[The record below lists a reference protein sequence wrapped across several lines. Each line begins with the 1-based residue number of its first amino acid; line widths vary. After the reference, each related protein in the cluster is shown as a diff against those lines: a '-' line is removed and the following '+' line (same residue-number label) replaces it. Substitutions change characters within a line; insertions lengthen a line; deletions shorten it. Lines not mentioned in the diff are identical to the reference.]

1 MIPTA
6 RDAAIIFDS
15 TRTTARR
22 RRLGLIL
29 ALVTTW
35 IGAVLITVGVLVS
48 SGTELPDGAVARAA
62 AALLLFAGAL
72 VVARRWL
79 TRKRIYWNSQKQK
92 LVLENRGLFS
102 THLHRIYLGEI
113 AYVRMRRGT
122 LKSVEYWDVEFSDF
136 AGSVTWLTRC
146 FGHAEALETARG
158 IASALGRP
166 LKEQ

>member
-1 MIPTA
+1 MVPTA

-15 TRTTARR
+15 TRTSARR
-22 RRLGLIL
+22 RKLGLAIAL
-29 ALVTTW
+29 AATW
-35 IGAVLITVGVLVS
+35 VVALLITVVVLLYL
-48 SGTELPDGAVARAA
+48 GTDLPDGAAVRAA
-62 AALLLFAGAL
+62 AALALFALAL
-72 VVARRWL
+72 VAARRWL

-146 FGHAEALETARG
+146 FAHAEALTTARG
-158 IASALGRP
+158 IAEALGRP